1 MNQIKTILAL
11 SVILGFLTCQQTEK
25 KRRYDSN
32 RWISCLAKP
41 IAFSYTNTDS
51 HIQWNKF
58 GNSIGIKLSNDNSHS
73 NYIKFYSNQLQCK
86 SSVTYWNYSKYYNW
100 RNFRNSN
107 RFYINKNCLH
117 NHSNK
122 CFFKCN
128 IFLVFID
135 WGFWSIQLQLSRNL
149 GRMHEFYCL
158 YLHQCSNLLQHTFC
172 MPSNNFLFT

>member
-73 NYIKFYSNQLQCK
+73 NYIKFYSN
-86 SSVTYWNYSKYYNW
+86 
-100 RNFRNSN
+100 
-107 RFYINKNCLH
+107 
-117 NHSNK
+117 
-122 CFFKCN
+122 
-128 IFLVFID
+128 
-135 WGFWSIQLQLSRNL
+135 
-149 GRMHEFYCL
+149 
-158 YLHQCSNLLQHTFC
+158 
-172 MPSNNFLFT
+172 